1 MTAKNAPCLI
11 IDQFRIRE
19 LFSTEIVNHTEGI
32 VQKKWYQVVN
42 NNYSTKRGNLTQNH
56 KYFQMAI
63 HTVKILT
70 IGHITRDALQIFTE
84 KPKGLDFTPGQA
96 IDISINKKGWENEIR
111 PFTFTSLPDDDYLQF
126 TIKTYPSHKGVTN
139 ELLQLRKNDELFLRD
154 VFGAIEY
161 KGEGYFIAGGAG
173 ITPFVSIFRY
183 LRSKNATGDNK
194 LIYANKTRDDIIL
207 KYEFHYFLGGNFI
220 NILSDEAA
228 EGYAHGFITEDFLKK
243 HITDFNRYIYLCGPL
258 PMMEAVEKILSG
270 FNVDEKLI
278 IKEAV

>member
-1 MTAKNAPCLI
+1 
-11 IDQFRIRE
+11 
-19 LFSTEIVNHTEGI
+19 
-32 VQKKWYQVVN
+32 
-42 NNYSTKRGNLTQNH
+42 
-56 KYFQMAI
+56 MAI

-84 KPKGLDFTPGQA
+84 RPKGLVFTPGQA

-139 ELLQLRKNDELFLRD
+139 EILQLRKNDELILRD

-183 LRSKNATGDNK
+183 LRSKNAIGDNK

-228 EGYAHGFITEDFLKK
+228 EGYAHGFITENFLKE
-243 HITDFNRYIYLCGPL
+243 HITDFKRNIYLCGPP